1 MIAWRLLL
9 GVWVLLLP
17 LILAG
22 QVAPAAGWQP
32 EGALSRLMLRALT
45 QTPDGL
51 VWAGTDEGV
60 YRFDGTQ
67 VVALNALRRRGAA
80 LPTVPC
86 NALLATA
93 DGCLWLGTDTG
104 LYRFSPAGTLQQLPL
119 PVPASATP
127 EVPALALSA
136 DGRRVWVS
144 QGRTALQA
152 YTLAGQPT
160 GPVLASL
167 PALTNIY
174 PAPDGSLWLSSQ
186 HGRTRHLAATGAVL
200 GTWEHPGRWLR
211 PVLDPAGRA
220 WLLSDRAAYRPGPA
234 GQLVEALRWEQ
245 PGSEEIV
252 DLLPTPGAP
261 TLLSQQLV
269 RQLEWT
275 PGPDPRPHVRFA
287 IRLPPW
293 PTANWSGRLWADH
306 GGHWWVFDTGTR
318 GCWQREATPVFI
330 QALPGPGGQP
340 YSVRA
345 SVRLPD
351 GRLLVSTYGGL
362 LTQAADSPLAPLR
375 RWPQARLPQGRAPVL
390 MGIVP
395 RPLGPQGDWLA
406 GGVAPFLRFNPGS
419 GQFRELPVPGAV
431 QTTAGVLA
439 LAYDARTGAVWGA
452 ARTGLYRYDAGLQTF
467 RPFVPT
473 SWPAGRQ
480 PPFSGSIVEAVW
492 PAGREH
498 LWLATPKGV
507 ERVSLTTG
515 ARELYGPNEP
525 APRRAAVEGA
535 RCLYLAPSGRL
546 WVGTRAHGLAVLE
559 PDGRMHAAL
568 TPSQGLP
575 SPSVASILPGPEGFL
590 WLGTYQGLVRYQ
602 PTTRQ
607 LSVFTTAH
615 GLASD
620 EFNANAAYVDPR
632 DNSLLLG
639 GVSGLHRIVPR
650 QVPGPGAE
658 RPRLLLTALTALS
671 ASAEASRTHYLLASE
686 ALPTLR
692 LAPDRPIIDLHLALT
707 NSPDA
712 SRARYAYRV
721 RGWLADRWLGLGTTP
736 RLRLQGLPPGEYTV
750 EIRAASSQGVPAAN
764 VLRLPL
770 TVRTTW
776 WNRPGVW
783 LLGALAAMGAVYGW
797 QRGRLRR
804 VQHDNELRTKL
815 AADLHDEVGSLL
827 TRINF
832 QAQLLRDQHQYPAA
846 DGPDQAVGFDRLLSN
861 SAAAVQTM
869 RDVVWSIDA
878 RADSAGALLDRMRD
892 YLDQLG
898 SFVGPALTLHTAG
911 LPDELALA
919 PALRQQLYLIF
930 KEAITNAVRHAA
942 SATEIQTRLVRAGGV
957 LELEILDNGPYQT
970 PADGL
975 HRPSGLGLRNMA
987 QRAQA
992 IGGELRT
999 GGRPDGRPGF
1009 RVWVRV

>member
-1 MIAWRLLL
+1 MIAWRLVCGVL
-9 GVWVLLLP
+9 GLLLP
-17 LILAG
+17 LVAAG
-22 QVAPAAGWQP
+22 QVTPAAGWQP
-32 EGALSRLMLRALT
+32 EEALRYLMLRSLT
-45 QTPDGL
+45 QTPAGL

-67 VVALNALRRRGAA
+67 VVALNALRRRGPA
-80 LPTVPC
+80 LPPVPC
-86 NALLATA
+86 NALLVTP
-93 DGCLWLGTDTG
+93 DGYLWLGTDNG
-104 LYRFSPAGTLQQLPL
+104 LYRFSPTGTLHQLPL

-127 EVPALALSA
+127 EVPALALAA

-144 QGRTALQA
+144 QGSTALQA

-167 PALTNIY
+167 PALNNIY

-186 HGRTRHLAATGAVL
+186 HGRTRHLAATGPVL
-200 GTWEHPGRWLR
+200 GTWNHPGRWLR
-211 PVLDPAGRA
+211 PLLDPAGRP

-234 GQLVEALRWEQ
+234 GQLIESLCWEQ
-245 PGSEEIV
+245 PGTEKIV

-275 PGPDPRPHVRFA
+275 PGPDPRPRVRFTIA
-287 IRLPPW
+287 LPAW

-306 GGHWWVFDTGTR
+306 SGHWWVFDTGTR
-318 GCWQREATPVFI
+318 GCWHREATPVFI
-330 QALPGPGGQP
+330 RALSGPGGQP

-375 RWPQARLPQGRAPVL
+375 RWAAARLPQGRAPVL

-406 GGVAPFLRFNPGS
+406 GGVAPFLRFNPGT
-419 GQFRELPVPGAV
+419 GQFRELPVAGAV
-431 QTTAGVLA
+431 QTTAGVLG
-439 LAYDARTGAVWGA
+439 LTYDAATGAVWGA
-452 ARTGLYRYDAGLQTF
+452 ARTGLYQYNTGLQIFT
-467 RPFVPT
+467 PFLPAA
-473 SWPAGRQ
+473 WPARRP
-480 PPFSGSIVEAVW
+480 PPFRGSIVEAVC
-492 PAGREH
+492 PEGRGN

-507 ERVSLTTG
+507 ERVRLATG
-515 ARELYGPNEP
+515 ARVLYGPTEP
-525 APRRAAVEGA
+525 APRRADVEGA
-535 RCLYLAPSGRL
+535 RCLYLAPGGRL
-546 WVGTRAHGLAVLE
+546 WVGTRTHGLAVVE
-559 PDGRMHAAL
+559 PNGTIHAAL

-575 SPSVASILPGPEGFL
+575 SPSVASILPGPGGFL

-602 PTTRQ
+602 PATGQ
-607 LSVFTTAH
+607 LLVFTTAQ

-620 EFNANAAYVDPR
+620 EFNASAAYVDPR
-632 DNSLLLG
+632 DNSLLMG
-639 GVSGLHRIVPR
+639 GVGGLHRIAPR
-650 QVPGPGAE
+650 QVPSASPE

-686 ALPTLR
+686 AQPALR
-692 LAPDRPIIDLHLALT
+692 LAPDRPIIDLHLALP

-712 SRARYAYRV
+712 HRARYAYRV

-736 RLRLQGLPPGEYTV
+736 RLRLQGLPPGQYTV

-770 TVRTTW
+770 TVSTVW

-783 LLGALAAMGAVYGW
+783 LLAALAAIGAVYGW

-832 QAQLLRDQHQYPAA
+832 QAQLLRDHHHYPAA
-846 DGPDQAVGFDRLLSN
+846 SDSDNSVGFERLLTN

-898 SFVGPALTLHTAG
+898 GFVGPALTLHTAG

-919 PALRQQLYLIF
+919 PALRQQLYFIF

-942 SATEIQTRLVRAGGV
+942 SANEIQVSLVRVGGV
-957 LELEILDNGPYQT
+957 LELEILDDGPYQV
-970 PADGL
+970 PAGTAP
-975 HRPSGLGLRNMA
+975 RPSGLGLRNMA
-987 QRAQA
+987 QRAKA

-999 GGRPDGRPGF
+999 GGRPDSQPGF